1 MIRAAILSDLPQ
13 ITFVRTNVIEN
24 HLSVEDLARY
34 GVTEES
40 IASNMTAGFL
50 GAWVAEQNN
59 KIVAFAMADK
69 RDGNIFALFTL
80 PGYENRGLGTGLLSL
95 CENWL
100 RANGMKQANLDT
112 ARETTARTFYLN
124 RGWKEIS
131 AKPGDPTSV
140 IMLKEL

>member
-13 ITFVRTNVIEN
+13 ITYVRTFVIEN
-24 HLSVEDLARY
+24 AMSVEDLAAH

-40 IASNMTAGFL
+40 IARNMTAGFL
-50 GAWVAEQNN
+50 GAWVAELENRV
-59 KIVAFAMADK
+59 IAFAMADK

-80 PGYENRGLGTGLLSL
+80 PGYENRGLGTGLLNH

-100 RANGMKQANLDT
+100 RANGIKQANLDT
-112 ARETTARTFYLN
+112 ARETTARKFYLN
-124 RGWKEIS
+124 RRWKEIL

-140 IMLKEL
+140 IMLRDL